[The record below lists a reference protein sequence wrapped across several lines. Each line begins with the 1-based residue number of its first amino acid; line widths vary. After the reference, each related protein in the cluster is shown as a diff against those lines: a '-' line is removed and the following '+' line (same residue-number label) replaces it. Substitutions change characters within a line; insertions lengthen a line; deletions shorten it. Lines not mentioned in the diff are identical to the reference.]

1 MQGGAYSM
9 KIIDL
14 THDMTD
20 NMGVFPGDPA
30 CRIATAHNYE
40 NGYFVSEISMGTH
53 TGTHVDAPIHKIP
66 GAESLTALG
75 IEPFITEN
83 NVVIDTRDLSGEI
96 DAAFIRE
103 NEELLKGRQGVIF
116 HSGWAE
122 KFGKGEFF
130 CGFPALS
137 EDAAPALKALGIRLV
152 GLETPSVNPIRH
164 DTVHEAYL
172 KERIIIVESLANV
185 DKLPQTDFELYA
197 VPLKLKGRDGSPVRA
212 FAVIKEG

>member
-1 MQGGAYSM
+1 MQGGAGSV

-30 CRIATAHNYE
+30 CRITTAHDYE

-53 TGTHVDAPIHKIP
+53 TGTHVDTPAHKIP
-66 GAESLTALG
+66 GTESLSELG
-75 IEPFITEN
+75 IEPFVTEKN
-83 NVVIDTRDLSGEI
+83 IVIDTRSLQGEI
-96 DAAFIRE
+96 DAAFVKA
-103 NEELLKGRQGVIF
+103 NEELLKGKEGVIF
-116 HSGWAE
+116 RSGWAE
-122 KFGKGEFF
+122 KFGGDEFF
-130 CGFPALS
+130 CDFPALS

-152 GLETPSVNPIRH
+152 GLETPSVNPVRH

-172 KERIIIVESLANV
+172 KERIIIVEALANV
-185 DKLPQTDFELYA
+185 ENLPETGFAFFA

-212 FAVIKEG
+212 FASVMEG